1 MINPWFILG
10 AIAVATSTYF
20 YGHHKGWDDRNI
32 EMQAEI
38 AKLNEES
45 RTKEQELSK
54 SVNEKSYALRK
65 AQDEI
70 TKKQSDISKLV
81 DDGRLRLPS
90 TSCVPAATDAT
101 VASGDRDK
109 ARADIERETIKALIA
124 LAAEGDRN
132 TVQLNACISTY
143 NEVREKINA
152 KR

>member
-65 AQDEI
+65 ANDEI

-90 TSCVPAATDAT
+90 TSCVPTTTDAT

-132 TVQLNACISTY
+132 TVQLNDCISTY
-143 NEVREKINA
+143 NEVREKING